1 MLALEKQLTP
11 WAQEKPFRPGFF
23 ERLLPS
29 IVTSY
34 RDDSFQTF
42 LIVPVKPRRIPQ
54 ENRGMQRQAA
64 GLLLEATP
72 MPVL

>member
-54 ENRGMQRQAA
+54 ESR
-64 GLLLEATP
+64 
-72 MPVL
+72 